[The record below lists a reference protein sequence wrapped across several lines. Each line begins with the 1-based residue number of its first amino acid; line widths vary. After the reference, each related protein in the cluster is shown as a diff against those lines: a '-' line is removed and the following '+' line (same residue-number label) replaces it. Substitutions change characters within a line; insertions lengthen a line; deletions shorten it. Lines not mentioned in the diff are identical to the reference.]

1 MIMNAFKRYQDM
13 AEQKMAE
20 IKKEKDEEEQKRKDR
35 IAKKKQKEEE
45 ERKKMEEEPKIKEIT
60 DEEAEKIQQEIEQ
73 VLSVVFDNG
82 LLNDGS
88 QDSICFLWYQF
99 FVDLEIYLH
108 YTYDF
113 VAFPKS
119 ANKI

>member
-1 MIMNAFKRYQDM
+1 MNAFKRYQDM

-82 LLNDGS
+82 LLKGS
-88 QDSICFLWYQF
+88 MMVLRIQSVFFVTSFLW
-99 FVDLEIYLH
+99 I
-108 YTYDF
+108 
-113 VAFPKS
+113 
-119 ANKI
+119 